1 MSLDDAKHTLKR
13 ALPAYKP
20 TALKTLALI
29 AVMALVLIV
38 VLRPVSAV
46 TPGSLLIVKISSDI
60 SSPTAELVARSIQEA
75 EAGGARLIVYEL
87 NTPGGELGSVTDI
100 MNDFGSSPIPVV
112 VWVTPQGATAW
123 SGGTYILMASHI
135 AAMASGTTI
144 GSAQPVLATGEV
156 LNESKYINALSAL
169 MRDNARLHNRNETL
183 AEEFVTKNVN
193 LGPEEA
199 LASHVIEF
207 AADSLDSLLSQ
218 MEPYTLILTTTEMGT
233 SVWKLVATNSLSG
246 LVYSKSFN
254 FAGVSQTTQI
264 TYESGLSIQLLQVL
278 SNPII
283 SIVLFL
289 VGLYAIVIGF
299 KTPGY
304 GLEIAGSLMF
314 LLSLIGFGIIGI
326 NTAAIL
332 FFVLGI
338 ILTLVEIKTHIGVFA
353 LGGIGL
359 IILGSFLVFPLPGWE
374 LLSSRAV
381 DTARQTLVSV
391 ALVMS
396 GIFGFVVYK
405 VAQARRMKV
414 KAGPEQLI
422 GLVGIAVS
430 KLDPRGEVKVEGQ
443 IWKAET
449 VSQPVSVGETV
460 EVLGREG
467 LILRVKPK
475 QTQT

>member
-1 MSLDDAKHTLKR
+1 
-13 ALPAYKP
+13 
-20 TALKTLALI
+20 
-29 AVMALVLIV
+29 
-38 VLRPVSAV
+38 
-46 TPGSLLIVKISSDI
+46 
-60 SSPTAELVARSIQEA
+60 
-75 EAGGARLIVYEL
+75 
-87 NTPGGELGSVTDI
+87 
-100 MNDFGSSPIPVV
+100 
-112 VWVTPQGATAW
+112 
-123 SGGTYILMASHI
+123 
-135 AAMASGTTI
+135 
-144 GSAQPVLATGEV
+144 
-156 LNESKYINALSAL
+156 

-183 AEEFVTKNVN
+183 AEEFVTKNIN

-207 AADSLDSLLSQ
+207 AADNLDSLLSQ
-218 MEPYTLILTTTEMGT
+218 MEPYTLILTTTEVGT
-233 SVWKLVATNSLSG
+233 SVWKLIATNSLSG
-246 LVYSKSFN
+246 LAYSKSFN

-264 TYESGLSIQLLQVL
+264 TYESGLSIRLLEVL

-283 SIVLFL
+283 ATVLFL
-289 VGLYAIVIGF
+289 VGLYAIIIGF

-338 ILTLVEIKTHIGVFA
+338 VLTLVEIKTHIGVFA
-353 LGGIGL
+353 LAGIGL
-359 IILGSFLVFPLPGWE
+359 IILGSFLAFPLPGWE
-374 LLSSRAV
+374 LLSARAV

-422 GLVGIAVS
+422 GLVGVAVS
-430 KLDPRGEVKVEGQ
+430 RLDPRGEIKVEGQ

-449 VSQPVSVGETV
+449 VSQPVNEGETV
-460 EVLGREG
+460 EILGREG

-475 QTQT
+475 QAQT